1 MRRTGKEEQVQGI
14 KHRSR
19 CWLGAFLLILSV
31 DVSAQLHISRSY
43 MWGTQPVKFF
53 SNLWEPAFTHI
64 RIVCHF
70 RYIARWWWIILSRM
84 EPF

>member
-43 MWGTQPVKFF
+43 MWGHPASEVFQQPVGTCVYSYPDSKIGR
-53 SNLWEPAFTHI
+53 AH
-64 RIVCHF
+64 V
-70 RYIARWWWIILSRM
+70 
-84 EPF
+84 